1 MGLSNTSR
9 RPLYVFI
16 LLLLLI
22 IALVSSL
29 KASGHSTRFLQLSSL
44 SSQHNS
50 INSALCS
57 TTPSSSSL
65 PRNATIV
72 ILVNP
77 SSNHFQVL
85 LPTLQNLE
93 EKFNRRLGYPIQL
106 LTDGE
111 LPDEGVR
118 KRTEW
123 ITGGKAKWC
132 EFTLRDFALLSS
144 KNEAYHLPA
153 PLLVTLP
160 PRSSCDTR
168 AGLGC
173 SIMDH
178 TRNYRCFNRS
188 NGFLERLSV
197 RLLLLQPSIWL
208 RLTKRGVANSNM
220 CRFFSMWHWKHPAV
234 REFKYIWRLD
244 DTSRFHC
251 SLVRIGSLTIT
262 WRHHK
267 LIDEMHSNCTDG
279 RSYRNCKFRSARLL
293 QVYQIQPF
301 APENPSPVFHL
312 DVSWYFP
319 LSHRWN
325 ENQLFT
331 VYPILSLSDA
341 DSLTPLTLHLS
352 FLSGFSQIFEEQLYV
367 IPSLWNTTLNFIRDN
382 QARKK
387 GWIRAGKEENWLD
400 LISDDGG
407 ETYNLRWVVMKL

>member
-16 LLLLLI
+16 LVLLLI
-22 IALVSSL
+22 VALVSSL

-44 SSQHNS
+44 SSQPNS

-57 TTPSSSSL
+57 TTPSSSSS

-77 SSNHFQVL
+77 GSNHYQVL

-93 EKFNRRLGYPIQL
+93 EKFNRRFGYPIQL
-106 LTDGE
+106 LIDGA

-118 KRTEW
+118 NRTEW
-123 ITGGKAKWC
+123 ITGGKARWC

-168 AGLGC
+168 TGLGC

-197 RLLLLQPSIWL
+197 RLLLLQPSVWL
-208 RLTKRGVANSNM
+208 RLTKRGVANRNM

-234 REFKYIWRLD
+234 REFEHIWRLD

-279 RSYRNCKFRSARLL
+279 RSYRNCKFR
-293 QVYQIQPF
+293 Q
-301 APENPSPVFHL
+301 L
-312 DVSWYFP
+312 DFCK
-319 LSHRWN
+319 
-325 ENQLFT
+325 FT
-331 VYPILSLSDA
+331 K
-341 DSLTPLTLHLS
+341 
-352 FLSGFSQIFEEQLYV
+352 FS
-367 IPSLWNTTLNFIRDN
+367 PSLARTLRPSFISTFPD
-382 QARKK
+382 
-387 GWIRAGKEENWLD
+387 IFPS
-400 LISDDGG
+400 LIDG
-407 ETYNLRWVVMKL
+407 TRISSLRYILFSRIQMPTL